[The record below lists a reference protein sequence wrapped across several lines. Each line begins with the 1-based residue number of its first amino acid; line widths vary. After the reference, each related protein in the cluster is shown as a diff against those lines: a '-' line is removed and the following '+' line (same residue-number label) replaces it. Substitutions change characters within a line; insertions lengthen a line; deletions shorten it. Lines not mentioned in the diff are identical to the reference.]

1 MMVIELLIKFIYML
15 RMQMKQNISISLKN
29 LKNGLENLKD
39 LKNFVEY

>member
-1 MMVIELLIKFIYML
+1 
-15 RMQMKQNISISLKN
+15 MQMKQNISISLKN